1 MKRSVVVCNADNGI
15 KEALE
20 RFRGRFLDADDY
32 LTTLRDAKIETIA
45 AKLVAACIKPTLAHE
60 YDACVIVFVV
70 NGVESTLDNL
80 RVELPGVVFL
90 RAPFRFERAHNRQ
103 YLQFTG
109 FIRQELVHV
118 RRLVQA
124 LKKEFRE
131 RDSRT
136 PLLLPVRNFKSHVL
150 NELLIEVQKLRPG
163 NPDYDVP
170 LRELIEAKG
179 LVSIKDGPKNS
190 FFENR
195 NSIRFYGPSKAGARH
210 GLPSYSEPHTSACLV
225 NAYFRLG
232 TRYDVNFHYDCQYK
246 DARLSGEFPN
256 CHGEPESH
264 SSRTHLNIS
273 PNDFIR

>member
-1 MKRSVVVCNADNGI
+1 MKRSVIVCNADNGI

-20 RFRGRFLDADDY
+20 RFRGRFLDAADY

-45 AKLVAACIKPTLAHE
+45 SKFATACIKPTLARE

-70 NGVESTLDNL
+70 NGAEGALDNL
-80 RVELPGVVFL
+80 RVELPGVIFL

-118 RRLVQA
+118 RKLVQA
-124 LKKEFRE
+124 LRKEFRE

-136 PLLLPVRNFKSHVL
+136 PLLLPVRNFKSQAL

-163 NPDYDVP
+163 NQDYDVP
-170 LRELIEAKG
+170 LRKLIDAKG
-179 LVSIKDGPKNS
+179 LVSTKDGPRKS

-210 GLPSYSEPHTSACLV
+210 GLPSYSEPHTSECLV

-232 TRYDVNFHYDCQYK
+232 TRYDVNFHYDCQYE
-246 DARLSGEFPN
+246 DGHIRGEFPN
-256 CHGEPESH
+256 CHRELESC
-264 SSRTHLNIS
+264 SSKTHLNIS
-273 PNDFIR
+273 PNDYIR